1 MRFFHLSDLHIG
13 KQLHYYS
20 LQENQRAVLSQV
32 VLKAREYRPDAIL
45 ICGDIFDH
53 AVPSG
58 ESYMVFDK
66 FLQELSAI
74 TPGIPVL
81 IIAGNHDNA
90 RRLGYASSFLE
101 KHQIYLS
108 VSAPTQ
114 QEEHL
119 KKVVLSDEYGDVN
132 FYLLPFLKPGYVR
145 HLFAEGVVTDYESA
159 VREVLAREEI
169 DFGQRN
175 VLLSHQF
182 YTNHGQAPERC
193 ESEQLAVSLGGLE
206 NVDVSVIAG
215 FDYAALGHI
224 HGAQMVKSSHIRYC
238 GTPLKYSVSEEHHK
252 KSITMVTLGAKGEV
266 AVIETIPLTPIQD
279 VRRERGLLQEIIG
292 RAREDNRHDFLSVT
306 LTDEKEPYH
315 PKEQLEEVYDA
326 VLEVRI
332 DNTRTRNRI
341 SEQQDED
348 FSMQPMELFCAFYQE
363 MQGQP
368 MTAEEEALVEEILVE
383 EIVDSRGD
391 EK

>member
-1 MRFFHLSDLHIG
+1 MKFFHLSDLHIG
-13 KQLHYYS
+13 KQLHAYS
-20 LQENQRAVLSQV
+20 LRENQQAVLSQI
-32 VLKAREYRPDAIL
+32 AGRAWEYRPDAIL
-45 ICGDIFDH
+45 ICGDIFDR

-58 ESYMVFDK
+58 EAYTVFDK

-74 TPGIPVL
+74 TPAIPVL

-90 RRLGYASSFLE
+90 QRLDYASSFLE

-108 VSAPTQ
+108 VSAPAQ

-119 KKVVLSDEYGDVN
+119 KKVVLHDAHGEVN

-145 HLFAEGVVTDYESA
+145 QLFAEGVVHDYESA
-159 VREVLAREEI
+159 VREILLREEI
-169 DFGQRN
+169 DYGKRN

-182 YTNHGQAPERC
+182 YTNGRQAPERC
-193 ESEQLAVSLGGLE
+193 ESEQLVISLGGLE
-206 NVDVSVIAG
+206 NVDASVVEK

-224 HGAQMVKSSHIRYC
+224 HGAQMVKFPHIRYC

-252 KSITMVTLGAKGEV
+252 KSITMVTLGAKGAQ
-266 AVIETIPLTPIQD
+266 AVIETIPLTPLQD
-279 VRRERGLLQEIIG
+279 VRKTRGLLQEVIEK
-292 RAREDNRHDFLSVT
+292 ATDENRHDFLSVT

-315 PKEQLEEVYDA
+315 PKEQLEEAYDFI
-326 VLEVRI
+326 LEVRI

-341 SEQQDED
+341 GEPQRET
-348 FSMQPMELFCAFYQE
+348 FCVQPLEMFQSFYQE

-368 MTAEEEALVEEILVE
+368 MTAQEEALVEEIVDEWRE
-383 EIVDSRGD
+383 EM
-391 EK
+391 

>member
-13 KQLHYYS
+13 KQLHAYN
-20 LQENQRAVLSQV
+20 LKENQQAVLSQITE
-32 VLKAREYRPDAIL
+32 KAREYRPDAIL
-45 ICGDIFDH
+45 ICGDIFDR

-58 ESYMVFDK
+58 EAYTVFDK
-66 FLQELSAI
+66 FLQELSSI
-74 TPGIPVL
+74 TPAIPVL

-90 RRLGYASSFLE
+90 QRLDYASSFLE

-108 VSAPTQ
+108 VSAPAQ

-119 KKVVLSDEYGDVN
+119 KKVVLHDKHGEVN

-145 HLFAEGVVTDYESA
+145 QLFAEGVVHDYESA
-159 VREVLAREEI
+159 VREILRREEI
-169 DFGQRN
+169 DYGKRN

-182 YTNHGQAPERC
+182 YTNGGQAPERC
-193 ESEQLAVSLGGLE
+193 ESEQLVISLGGLE
-206 NVDVSVIAG
+206 NVDASVVEK

-224 HGAQMVKSSHIRYC
+224 HGAQMVKFPHIRYC

-252 KSITMVTLGAKGEV
+252 KSITMVTLEEKGAQ
-266 AVIETIPLTPIQD
+266 ALIETIPLTPLQD
-279 VRRERGLLQEIIG
+279 VRKARGLLQEVIEK
-292 RAREDNRHDFLSVT
+292 ATDENCHDFLSVT

-315 PKEQLEEVYDA
+315 PKEQLEEVYDSI
-326 VLEVRI
+326 LEVRI

-341 SEQQDED
+341 GESQGET
-348 FSMQPMELFCAFYQE
+348 FCVQPMEMFRSFYQE

-368 MTAEEEALVEEILVE
+368 MTAQEEALVEEMVDEWRE
-383 EIVDSRGD
+383 EA
-391 EK
+391 